1 MVTIEFSGWL
11 KNRLQAD
18 GCNSAILREE
28 AEHLSVTE
36 LVRRVASQ
44 YENMGREIID
54 SATGQMKGVVLMV
67 LNGRLLGLDE
77 AEKTLLEAGDH
88 LLLVPVLDG
97 G

>member
-18 GCNSAILREE
+18 GCNSAILRKE

-36 LVRRVASQ
+36 LIRTVANQ
-44 YENMGREIID
+44 YENIGKEIID
-54 SATGQMKGVVLMV
+54 SSTGQMKGVVLMV

-77 AEKTLLEAGDH
+77 AEKTLLKEGDH